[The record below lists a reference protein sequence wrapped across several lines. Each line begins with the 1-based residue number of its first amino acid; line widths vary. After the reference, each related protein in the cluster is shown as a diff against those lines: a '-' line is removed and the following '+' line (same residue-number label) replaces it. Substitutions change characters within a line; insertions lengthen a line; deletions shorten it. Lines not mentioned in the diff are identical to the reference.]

1 MVSEYDVNEVSGKQ
15 KYVLDFWAEWCGPC
29 RMTSKN
35 IDEFSDEHPEIDIY
49 KINVD
54 ELPEVAEQYNVI
66 SLPSILFIED
76 GEVVNRHIG
85 LMTKKQL
92 EQELL

>member
-1 MVSEYDVNEVSGKQ
+1 MVSNYDVVEVSGKQ
-15 KYVLDFWAEWCGPC
+15 KYILDFWAEWCGPC
-29 RMTSKN
+29 KMTSKY
-35 IDEFSDEHPEIDIY
+35 IDEFSNEHPEVDIY
-49 KINVD
+49 KVNVD

-76 GEVVNRHIG
+76 GEVINRHVG

-92 EQELL
+92 EEQLS